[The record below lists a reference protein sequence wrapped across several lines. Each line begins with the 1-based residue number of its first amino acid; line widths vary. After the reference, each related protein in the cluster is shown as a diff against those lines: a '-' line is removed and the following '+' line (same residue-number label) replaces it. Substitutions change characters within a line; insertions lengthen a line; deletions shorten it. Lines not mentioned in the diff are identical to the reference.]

1 MQDFTFKNEES
12 NLISSM
18 NDYDEESNSSIIL
31 FKPSGEKIYF
41 PKDNTKTIKDNEN
54 LNDNKIK
61 IGVYNN
67 IINDTLFDKENS
79 SFIYNNSINIG
90 LKNIDNYKNYLNN
103 NETNENS
110 NKNTGSNNSENFE
123 KTELKASSSNNIN
136 QIDDRVNNIE
146 KKKKKKVFLYQKR
159 NEKKYK

>member
-1 MQDFTFKNEES
+1 MKDFTFKNEES

-31 FKPSGEKIYF
+31 FKPSGEKIYI
-41 PKDNTKTIKDNEN
+41 PNDNTKTIKDNEN
-54 LNDNKIK
+54 LYDNKMK
-61 IGVYNN
+61 IDVYNN
-67 IINDTLFDKENS
+67 TINDALFDNENT
-79 SFIYNNSINIG
+79 SFKYNNSSIFEFN
-90 LKNIDNYKNYLNN
+90 NNDNYINYLLNI
-103 NETNENS
+103 ETNENS

-146 KKKKKKVFLYQKR
+146 KKKKKSFFIS
-159 NEKKYK
+159 KKK